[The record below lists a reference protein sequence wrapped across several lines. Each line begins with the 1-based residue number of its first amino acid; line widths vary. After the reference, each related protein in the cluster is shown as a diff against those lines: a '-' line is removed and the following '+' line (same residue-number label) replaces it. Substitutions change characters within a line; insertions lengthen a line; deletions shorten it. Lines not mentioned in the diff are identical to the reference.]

1 MTQHLI
7 DLFCRRT
14 EMSLWIS
21 HKNAIRTATIVADIM
36 ATEYN
41 WNEDKKKQEINAY
54 IEYVKKTV
62 SFI

>member
-1 MTQHLI
+1 TQHLI
-7 DLFCRRT
+7 DVFCRRT

-21 HKNAIRTATIVADIM
+21 HKNATEAAAKVADII
-36 ATEYN
+36 AVEYG
-41 WNEDKKKQEINAY
+41 WNEEKKKEEIEAY